1 MSVTHRAKMGVSNHT
16 ERKAALGSGTS
27 SWNHTDLHIAGLSG
41 KCHSRSGPPH
51 TDSIS
56 PLLSGPSCLPCPGD
70 RWLYSVLLAAP
81 TNSQAFGDLK
91 ELRFTLHCCGS
102 QKHSMSFTRWKSGP
116 WSGQAGPDLKEALA
130 ENHFLALSSA
140 LRHSVL
146 LSLPLPLQTQL
157 WPSPH
162 LSAVS
167 ESLSVRRIS
176 RYFTLVRM
184 LVVTLQCAWII
195 QDNLLNSGSL
205 SEP

>member
-41 KCHSRSGPPH
+41 KCHSSSGLPH

-140 LRHSVL
+140 PRHSGIPSYSAFPSLFRPSCDHLPTSL
-146 LSLPLPLQTQL
+146 LSV
-157 WPSPH
+157 SH
-162 LSAVS
+162 CLSA
-167 ESLSVRRIS
+167 EFPATSLSWGCLWSHYSVP
-176 RYFTLVRM
+176 
-184 LVVTLQCAWII
+184 
-195 QDNLLNSGSL
+195 G
-205 SEP
+205 